1 MMRIC
6 AICCAV
12 WQKVEWLKIE
22 LPDQPFRF
30 VTENSA
36 ECSNDT
42 AFVLTAQNERYLDDA
57 KRWGAHSIITVEDIA
72 PLFGINRIKI
82 IGITGTNGKTTT
94 ASAIYSLL
102 LDLGFKAA
110 MQGTRGFFMNDTV
123 VEGKSLTTPSVLNT
137 YRHIYQA
144 VVNGCSHFIMEV
156 SSHAIAQNRIE
167 GLPFALK
174 VLTNITQDHLDYH
187 HDLDEYIR
195 VKNSFFKDD
204 SKKLINRDE
213 PRADFNFKNA
223 YTYAAEAPASYKIM
237 AYSLN
242 DGLSGALQHFE
253 QIESF
258 HSPLHGFFNL
268 YNITA
273 AIGAVH
279 QTTDKSLAEICEEV
293 DNFAGVS
300 GRMEVVSTSPLV
312 IVDFAHTPDG
322 IQQVLNALKEKELI
336 VVFGAGGD
344 RDKSKRP
351 LMGKVAVSLAKK
363 VFLTSDNPR
372 NEDPDLI
379 IKDILEGIEDQ
390 SSVIIEANRRSAIE
404 QALKGQQEDEV
415 VIILGKG
422 DESHQ
427 IIYDQKLAFDDRDV
441 VRAFL
446 EKEGH

>member
-1 MMRIC
+1 M
-6 AICCAV
+6 
-12 WQKVEWLKIE
+12 KIE
-22 LPDQPFRF
+22 LPDQLFRY

-36 ECSNDT
+36 ECESDT
-42 AFVLTAQNERYLDDA
+42 AFVLTAQNKKYLDDA
-57 KRWGAHSIITVEDIA
+57 KRRGAHSVITVDEIA

-110 MQGTRGFFMNDTV
+110 MQGTRGFFMNDKV

-144 VVNGCSHFIMEV
+144 VMSGCSHFIMEV

-167 GLPFALK
+167 GLPFELK
-174 VLTNITQDHLDYH
+174 ILTNITQDHLDYH
-187 HDLDEYIR
+187 QNLDEYIR
-195 VKNSFFKDD
+195 IKNSFFKDD
-204 SKKLINRDE
+204 GKKLINRDE

-279 QTTDKSLAEICEEV
+279 QSTDKSLAEICEEV

-300 GRMEVVSTSPLV
+300 GRMEVVSTQPLV

-322 IQQVLNALKEKELI
+322 MQQVLNALKEKELI

-344 RDKSKRP
+344 RDKSKRA
-351 LMGKVAVSLAKK
+351 LMGRVAASLAKK
-363 VFLTSDNPR
+363 VIITSDNPR
-372 NEDPDLI
+372 NEDPDQI
-379 IKDILEGIEDQ
+379 IEGILDGIEDQ
-390 SSVIIEANRRSAIE
+390 SSVIIDVNRRSAIK
-404 QALKGQQEDEV
+404 QALEAQEEDEV
-415 VIILGKG
+415 VVILGKG

-427 IIYDQKLAFDDRDV
+427 IIYDQKLPFDDREV
-441 VRAFL
+441 VREIL
-446 EKEGH
+446 GKHL